1 MPGAYTGGY
10 CKDVEVLDVGTHRG
24 DDYTLADLRDI
35 ERNFRMAVGLVD
47 PPVVIGHEERQPL
60 VDGLAENTG
69 EPAVGW
75 ITALRVER
83 RKGADGKVRPVL
95 LADLHHV
102 HPEIAALINARAYRK
117 VSPEIYGEDGYP
129 EDAPPAWHGKAL
141 RRLALLGGQLPHIK
155 TLRDLPAVRFGEA
168 PKDGH
173 RRATLRRAGRRR
185 TADGKGWA
193 VFSEVT
199 PMDRATLED
208 QLKSLPQGAW
218 SDAMIEAAKP
228 LSDDDFMALANA
240 ALAQAAGADTGAATD
255 TGAGAAATGMVEWPP
270 EAPSRDEVIAQLVA
284 AGQDQATLDA
294 MSDEE
299 LLALYQQKKGDTG
312 AAPMSETPKKGARTF
327 AEQLKRAVL
336 ADVRKELADVKR
348 DIDSVKGKAA
358 FLANDTARR
367 RLAER
372 GGAVKAYCERW
383 LRDGYVLPAE
393 VDPASKTPNL
403 HHRLMNADGT
413 RVKKYGEGLALSDF
427 DAAVAEIESRGPGW
441 ARRNTREL
449 VPDPEKGAD
458 PFGEKV
464 KKYYETR
471 LERLKR
477 N

>member
-35 ERNFRMAVGLVD
+35 ERNFRVAVGLVD

-155 TLRDLPAVRFGEA
+155 TLRDLPAVRFGET

-173 RRATLRRAGRRR
+173 KRATLRRAGRRR

-240 ALAQAAGADTGAATD
+240 ALAQAAGADTGGGGAATD
-255 TGAGAAATGMVEWPP
+255 TGAGAATGMVEWPP

-294 MSDEE
+294 MTDEE
-299 LLALYQQKKGDTG
+299 LLAEWQKMNGGTAG
-312 AAPMSETPKKGARTF
+312 AAPMSETNKPAKAGTLLTAAQF
-327 AEQLKRAVL
+327 AEVRTLLTQVPRA
-336 ADVRKELADVKR
+336 RQELA
-348 DIDSVKGKAA
+348 ALQA
-358 FLANDTARR
+358 DTARR
-367 RLAER
+367 KKAER
-372 GGAVKAYCERW
+372 AGAVKAYCERW
-383 LRDGYVLPAE
+383 VRDGFIVPADA
-393 VDPASKTPNL
+393 DPASKAPNL
-403 HHRLMNADGT
+403 YRRLMLADGT

-449 VPDPEKGAD
+449 VPDPKDATGFDAVDKSVDEYA
-458 PFGEKV
+458 
-464 KKYYETR
+464 
-471 LERLKR
+471 KR
-477 N
+477 RYARRAAK

>member
-299 LLALYQQKKGDTG
+299 LLAEWQKMNGGTAG
-312 AAPMSETPKKGARTF
+312 AAPMSEKTKPAEVSAF
-327 AEQLKRAVL
+327 AEHLRRRIL
-336 ADVRKELADVKR
+336 ADVRRELAGAKTET
-348 DIDSVKGKAA
+348 AA
-358 FLANDTARR
+358 LRADAERR
-367 RLAER
+367 RKAER
-372 GGAVKAYCERW
+372 EGAVKAYCERW
-383 LRDGYVLPAE
+383 VRDGFIVPADA
-393 VDPASKTPNL
+393 DPASKAPNL
-403 HHRLMNADGT
+403 YRRLMLADGT
-413 RVKKYGEGLALSDF
+413 RVRKYGEGPAVSDF
-427 DAAVAEIESRGPGW
+427 DAAVAEIEARGPGW